1 MKYSND
7 VATVDD
13 RLPNRLINHLSQWG
27 FWDGICRADDG
38 LPNDDLPPTEQP
50 DPEPPANGG
59 EDELGPLKRAY
70 ERTKEELK
78 DLKTKA
84 KRADILDQLEAGGIK
99 PEDLPNK
106 LAQLKAQEEQ
116 ERALEQK
123 LAEKE
128 ASYRRQKEEIEQQY
142 LQQLSERDKQIADIK
157 RERQFD
163 ELMAKAG
170 ASAEDAYDF
179 KAVASRFIEFDENNQ
194 IKAFKKRDGSNFYVE
209 DAKSG
214 EVKPATEMDFIIAA
228 RKGEYGKTLQAILPA
243 YNQSSGS
250 GISAAG
256 GIGSDGILTFTQAEV
271 NSPEWPANLPPDKM
285 AKVRAKQYRVI

>member
-1 MKYSND
+1 
-7 VATVDD
+7 
-13 RLPNRLINHLSQWG
+13 
-27 FWDGICRADDG
+27 
-38 LPNDDLPPTEQP
+38 
-50 DPEPPANGG
+50 
-59 EDELGPLKRAY
+59 
-70 ERTKEELK
+70 
-78 DLKTKA
+78 
-84 KRADILDQLEAGGIK
+84 
-99 PEDLPNK
+99 
-106 LAQLKAQEEQ
+106 
-116 ERALEQK
+116 
-123 LAEKE
+123 
-128 ASYRRQKEEIEQQY
+128 
-142 LQQLSERDKQIADIK
+142 
-157 RERQFD
+157 
-163 ELMAKAG
+163 MAKAG
-170 ASAEDAYDF
+170 ASAEDAFDF